1 MILDKDEIKKYIPHR
16 EPFLFVDKIIEL
28 DLEKSIK
35 GSVAFSKDSYFF
47 QGHFPDNPV
56 VPGVIIVEAMAQVG
70 GVLIYKSF
78 EEDLVGLSPAL
89 VGIDNVKFKAPTLP
103 DDELIIETVLVK
115 KKLNI
120 FKLSSKAYNRDN
132 LVVQAEITATIL
144 RN

>member
-16 EPFLFVDKIIEL
+16 EPFLFVDKILEL

-35 GSVAFSKDSYFF
+35 GSVVFSKDSYFF
-47 QGHFPDNPV
+47 QGHFPSNPV

-78 EEDLVGLSPAL
+78 EADLVGLSPAL

-120 FKLSSKAYNRDN
+120 FKLSSKAYNNDK